1 MATGSIE
8 KYEGKKGHS
17 WRLRVVTGYDERGYP
32 VVRRHTLKGGTKREA
47 EARLRELVNEVDK
60 GLYIEPSLVTVREY
74 IGQWFETHCQGL
86 ALSTVLRY
94 RGHLDCHIIP
104 HLGHVPLQK
113 LTVLQVQSFANHLL
127 KSGYQGK
134 GSPRGLSPK
143 SVKDAVGL
151 LKLSLEQAITWGLL
165 TRNPAVGVK
174 IPKVVH
180 KEMQVI
186 TEAQAEMI
194 LSALEGTYVWLPTM
208 IAYHTG
214 MRRGEILALCWDC
227 VDLEKAT
234 IKVSHSFS
242 LQDKKGPLFKEPK
255 TKAGRRTVEIGPTL
269 VHVLQKHRKLQV
281 EAKLAK
287 GKKWKNKHN
296 LVCTRDDGSYIPPKA
311 LSEFFSYQA
320 KQLGIDLTFHGLRHT
335 HVSMLIKAG
344 VPINV
349 ISARIGHSN
358 PSTTHDVYSHLLP
371 GMSREAVDRFE
382 KLLQASLTLP

>member
-1 MATGSIE
+1 MASGSIE

-17 WRLRVVTGYDERGYP
+17 WRLRIVTGYDERGYP
-32 VVRRHTLKGGTKREA
+32 IVRRHTVKGGTKREA
-47 EARLRELVNEVDK
+47 EAKLRELLNEVDT
-60 GLYIEPSLVTVREY
+60 GSYLEPSQMSLSDYIE
-74 IGQWFETHCQGL
+74 QWFETHCQGL

-94 RGHLDCHIIP
+94 RGHLNCHIIP
-104 HLGHVPLQK
+104 HLGKVPLQK
-113 LTVLQVQSFANHLL
+113 LTVLQVQSFANQLL
-127 KSGYQGK
+127 RNGFKGN

-143 SVKDAVGL
+143 SVRECIGL
-151 LKLSLEQAITWGLL
+151 LRLSLEQAITWGLL
-165 TRNPAVGVK
+165 TRNPAEGVK

-180 KEMQVI
+180 KEMQVVN
-186 TEAQAEMI
+186 EDQAETI
-194 LSALEGTYVWLPTM
+194 FTALEESYAWLPTM

-214 MRRGEILALCWDC
+214 MRRGEILALTWDC
-227 VDLEKAT
+227 VDLENAT
-234 IKVSHSFS
+234 IKVSRSFS

-255 TKAGRRTVEIGPTL
+255 TKAGRRIVEIGPTL
-269 VHVLQKHRKLQV
+269 VHVLQKHRKLQL

-296 LVCTRDDGSYIPPKA
+296 LVCTRDDGSFIPPKA
-311 LSEFFSYQA
+311 LSEFFTYQA
-320 KQLGIDLTFHGLRHT
+320 KQLGLTITFHGLRHT

-358 PSTTHDVYSHLLP
+358 PSVTHDVYSHLLP

-382 KLLQASLTLP
+382 KLLHSSLSRS